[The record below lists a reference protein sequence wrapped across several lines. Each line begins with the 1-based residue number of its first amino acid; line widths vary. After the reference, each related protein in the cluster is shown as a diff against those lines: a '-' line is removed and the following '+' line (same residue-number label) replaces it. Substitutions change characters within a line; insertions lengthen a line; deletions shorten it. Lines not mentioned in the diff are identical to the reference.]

1 MSYANLW
8 LENLPGKESPPSAE
22 MDRPSPCY
30 ASCPPST
37 VVIRPPTFTLTI
49 PGPAIFCPN
58 QPLQIAQHNPCA
70 HGGMG
75 VEERMMLSDFI
86 NEDLPNLELE
96 LSSRYGSA
104 LATLYR
110 SRMAFP
116 SESWL

>member
-1 MSYANLW
+1 
-8 LENLPGKESPPSAE
+8 

-37 VVIRPPTFTLTI
+37 VVIWPPTFTLSI

-58 QPLQIAQHNPCA
+58 QSLQIAQHNPCA
-70 HGGMG
+70 HRGMG
-75 VEERMMLSDFI
+75 GGERVMLSDFI
-86 NEDLPNLELE
+86 NENLPKPELE
-96 LSSRYGSA
+96 LSSRCGSA

-116 SESWL
+116 SETCL